1 VKQDQRAVTTIR
13 YLCSIFVKE
22 LTMWILVAR
31 EAPPDAPEWRHLLAA
46 LDALV
51 WPLLW
56 VLLIRGAPPPVGLV
70 GPFLMAVAVLC
81 AIGRLHRAVWLNHR
95 YYFTTW
101 RWGKVVAAMLVL
113 GWVMKLTM
121 PG

>member
-1 VKQDQRAVTTIR
+1 
-13 YLCSIFVKE
+13 
-22 LTMWILVAR
+22 MWILLAR
-31 EAPPDAPEWRHLLAA
+31 EAPPDAPAWLGRHWLAA
-46 LDALV
+46 VDALA

-56 VLLIRGAPPPVGLV
+56 ILLISRAPQPVGLI
-70 GPFLMAVAVLC
+70 GPFFIAVAMMC
-81 AIGRLHRAVWLNHR
+81 AIGRLHRAVWVNHR

-121 PG
+121 RG

>member
-1 VKQDQRAVTTIR
+1 
-13 YLCSIFVKE
+13 
-22 LTMWILVAR
+22 MWILVAR
-31 EAPPDAPEWRHLLAA
+31 EAPPDAPDWPGRHLLAA

-56 VLLIRGAPPPVGLV
+56 VLLIRSAPQPVGLV
-70 GPFLMAVAVLC
+70 GPFLTALAVLC
-81 AIGRLHRAVWLNHR
+81 AIGRLHSAIWVNHR

-121 PG
+121 LG